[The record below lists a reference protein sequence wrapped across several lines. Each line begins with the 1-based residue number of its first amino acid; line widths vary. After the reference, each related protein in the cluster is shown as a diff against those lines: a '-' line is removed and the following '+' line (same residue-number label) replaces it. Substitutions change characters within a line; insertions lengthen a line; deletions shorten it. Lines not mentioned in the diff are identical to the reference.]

1 MTCQELSNMI
11 FNIKE
16 KITDKEFKDIMDAL
30 GIVHKKDEKQDVYLF
45 KYYKMKL
52 DIGRTHNGFIGNRL
66 KYKYKERKVVL
77 HHNTGGESAINDC
90 MDYIKNVGNSYEF
103 YIKKDKEN
111 KENYPQLMRSCKT
124 INRIESM
131 KRNDEEDDEDDD
143 DIVLLEYNEIIPI
156 SIEKL

>member
-1 MTCQELSNMI
+1 MTSQELSNMI

-52 DIGRTHNGFIGNRL
+52 DVGRFHDGVMGNRL
-66 KYKYKERKVVL
+66 KYKYKETKVVL
-77 HHNTGGESAINDC
+77 HPNFEGVGFINRI
-90 MDYIKNVGNSYEF
+90 MNNIKHGINYEF
-103 YIKKDKEN
+103 YIKKDREN
-111 KENYPQLMRSCKT
+111 KENYPELCSAPKT
-124 INRIESM
+124 IQTLECM
-131 KRNDEEDDEDDD
+131 KDATDDD
-143 DIVLLEYNEIIPI
+143 DSVLLEYNEIIPI